1 MLISPALLCG
11 QVKGIL
17 FHFLQNFCV
26 SAGAGGPG
34 TNWKG
39 ILRGPSQLAW
49 RLDFPEATQAG
60 SLGPCRNSRGT
71 PSSLLQ
77 LEKNHEILHSMRD
90 EALFHCGVSREIPPS
105 LLSLDRVL
113 DTLDATQEVPR
124 HPHLHSRGTPRVPP
138 QLKKS
143 PIFASSSRAEGPFP
157 CTLGKGIPA
166 GSIIRSGDGLG
177 DLFRQR

>member
-1 MLISPALLCG
+1 MSALER
-11 QVKGIL
+11 KPEDPD
-17 FHFLQNFCV
+17 
-26 SAGAGGPG
+26 SAPDEDLGPG

-166 GSIIRSGDGLG
+166 WVQPRWAQGNSKWGRIRR
-177 DLFRQR
+177 FI

>member
-1 MLISPALLCG
+1 MSVLERKPQVPA
-11 QVKGIL
+11 
-17 FHFLQNFCV
+17 
-26 SAGAGGPG
+26 SAPHEYVGPG

>member
-1 MLISPALLCG
+1 MSALER
-11 QVKGIL
+11 KPEDPD
-17 FHFLQNFCV
+17 
-26 SAGAGGPG
+26 SAPDEDLGPG

-105 LLSLDRVL
+105 LLSLERVL
-113 DTLDATQEVPR
+113 DTLEATQEVPQ
-124 HPHLHSRGTPRVPP
+124 HTCLHSRRIPTVQP

-143 PIFASSSRAEGPFP
+143 PGFPSSSRDKFPFLCFTGNGFP
-157 CTLGKGIPA
+157 AFPSHLKIGGLNLTLERNSRGRATI
-166 GSIIRSGDGLG
+166 
-177 DLFRQR
+177 

>member
-1 MLISPALLCG
+1 MSALER
-11 QVKGIL
+11 KPEDPD
-17 FHFLQNFCV
+17 
-26 SAGAGGPG
+26 SAPDEDLGPD

-39 ILRGPSQLAW
+39 ILRGPSQLSW
-49 RLDFPEATQAG
+49 RLDFPEATRAG

-71 PSSLLQ
+71 PSSLPQ
-77 LEKNHEILHSMRD
+77 LEKNQEILPSVRD
-90 EALFHCGVSREIPPS
+90 EALFRCRVSREILPS

-124 HPHLHSRGTPRVPP
+124 HPRLHSRGTPRVPP

-166 GSIIRSGDGLG
+166 GSIVRSGDGLG

>member
-1 MLISPALLCG
+1 MSALER
-11 QVKGIL
+11 KPEDPD
-17 FHFLQNFCV
+17 
-26 SAGAGGPG
+26 SAPDEDLGPG

-49 RLDFPEATQAG
+49 RLDFPEATG
-60 SLGPCRNSRGT
+60 VGPLGPRHNSRGT
-71 PSSLLQ
+71 PCSLPQ
-77 LEKNHEILHSMRD
+77 LEKNHEILHSTRD

-113 DTLDATQEVPR
+113 NTLDATQEVPR

>member
-1 MLISPALLCG
+1 MSALER
-11 QVKGIL
+11 KPEDPD
-17 FHFLQNFCV
+17 
-26 SAGAGGPG
+26 SAPDEDLGPD

-39 ILRGPSQLAW
+39 ILRGPSQLSW
-49 RLDFPEATQAG
+49 RLDFPEATRAG

-71 PSSLLQ
+71 PSSLPQ
-77 LEKNHEILHSMRD
+77 LEKNQEILPSVLD
-90 EALFHCGVSREIPPS
+90 EALFRCRVSREILPS

-124 HPHLHSRGTPRVPP
+124 HPRLHSRGTPRVPP

-166 GSIIRSGDGLG
+166 GSIVRSGDGLG